1 MSLAAGVTLA
11 GRYRLIRPLG
21 EGGMGGVYLVEDLR
35 DGGRW
40 ALKDVLDDASL
51 PDGERQWARDHFN
64 QEIALMRELSKTSGA
79 AGAARIPTYH
89 DDFTIGANRYLVMEY
104 LPGDT
109 LEERIET
116 AKGPLPER
124 DTLRWM
130 SAVLQTLDALHRRTP
145 PIIVRDLKPGNII
158 LTPDG
163 SARVID
169 FGIARTY
176 KLGQATNTENLGTL
190 AYASPE
196 HHGHGQ
202 TDTRSDIYSLGAT
215 MYHALTGHEPQPLAA
230 PMPGSLIR
238 LNPALTPRTEAL
250 ITRAM
255 NLSPSARFQ
264 TAAEMRAEVD
274 AALAALPSQAAPRR
288 APVTRPAPRAVT
300 KPAPAALAPAP
311 RACPRCGH
319 VNRPNARFCARDG
332 APLIPGVA
340 VTAAPNTTH
349 APKPAPPAR
358 SRQPAPPAHPVT
370 SEGVTHA
377 RRATEAF
384 AQGRYQQTIVQG
396 RQALEQGHTT
406 TDLLVTLARA
416 YDHVSRP
423 LEAANA
429 WERAAQIRPDTATLL
444 GAANAWRAAKRLGEA
459 QVALAR
465 AHQSAPNDAEI
476 CYQLGLVN
484 IELGHLS
491 QAEGDLRE
499 ALALEPDSPRILA
512 ALGRLASQRGAP
524 EEAITLLRQAV
535 AAGPTFAEAHAD
547 LGREPLSRR
556 AFPEA
561 IRELEYARRL
571 RVDSI
576 DILLALGMAYH
587 VTGRRQ
593 QAREA
598 LRQALA
604 INPGDAEA
612 QRLLR
617 AL

>member
-1 MSLAAGVTLA
+1 MSLAAGATLA
-11 GRYRLIRPLG
+11 GHYRLIRPLG

-51 PDGERQWARDHFN
+51 PDDERQWARDHFD
-64 QEIALMRELSKTSGA
+64 QEIALMRELSGISGH
-79 AGAARIPTYH
+79 AGAARIPAYH
-89 DDFTIGANRYLVMEY
+89 DDFIIGPNRYLVMEY
-104 LPGDT
+104 IPGDT
-109 LEERIET
+109 LEERIEA

-158 LTPDG
+158 LTSDG

-202 TDTRSDIYSLGAT
+202 TDARSDIYSLGAT
-215 MYHALTGHEPQPLAA
+215 MYHALTGHEPQPFAA
-230 PMPGSLIR
+230 PMPGALIR
-238 LNPALTPRTEAL
+238 LNPALTPRTDAL
-250 ITRAM
+250 IARAM

-264 TAAEMRAEVD
+264 TAAEMRAEVE
-274 AALAALPSQAAPRR
+274 AALAALPSPVAPRR
-288 APVTRPAPRAVT
+288 APATRPAPRAAT
-300 KPAPAALAPAP
+300 KPAPATPATTAPAT
-311 RACPRCGH
+311 RVCPRCGH
-319 VNRPNARFCARDG
+319 ANRPTARFCARDG
-332 APLIPGVA
+332 APLTPSVA
-340 VTAAPNTTH
+340 VAATRSATQV
-349 APKPAPPAR
+349 PKPAPPAR
-358 SRQPAPPAHPVT
+358 TRQPAPPTHPIT
-370 SEGVTHA
+370 SEGATHA

-406 TDLLVTLARA
+406 TDVLVTLARA

-444 GAANAWRAAKRLGEA
+444 GAANAWRAAGRLEEA

-465 AHQSAPNDAEI
+465 ARQSAPNDAEI
-476 CYQLGLVN
+476 K
-484 IELGHLS
+484 LS
-491 QAEGDLRE
+491 AWPGEHRAGPSL
-499 ALALEPDSPRILA
+499 PGG
-512 ALGRLASQRGAP
+512 GRPARGAR
-524 EEAITLLRQAV
+524 AGAGLTAHSHR
-535 AAGPTFAEAHAD
+535 AGPSRQPAWRDRRSAHPVAP
-547 LGREPLSRR
+547 GCRR
-556 AFPEA
+556 RPHICRGAC
-561 IRELEYARRL
+561 
-571 RVDSI
+571 
-576 DILLALGMAYH
+576 
-587 VTGRRQ
+587 
-593 QAREA
+593 
-598 LRQALA
+598 
-604 INPGDAEA
+604 
-612 QRLLR
+612 
-617 AL
+617 